1 MGAVPGINEDLVVG
15 VISALDLP
23 ANLIE
28 GIAIHIHRG
37 PAASNQNLRIMLKV
51 KGKIINTLHSSCLPE
66 CLCHKPGQ
74 TVELNSENI

>member
-23 ANLIE
+23 ADLIE
-28 GIAIHIHRG
+28 GIAIHIHWG

-51 KGKIINTLHSSCLPE
+51 
-66 CLCHKPGQ
+66 
-74 TVELNSENI
+74 